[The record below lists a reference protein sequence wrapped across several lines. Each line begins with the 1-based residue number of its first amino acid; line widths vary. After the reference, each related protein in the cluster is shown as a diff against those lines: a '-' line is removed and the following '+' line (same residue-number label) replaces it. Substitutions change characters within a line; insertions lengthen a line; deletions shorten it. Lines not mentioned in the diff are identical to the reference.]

1 MSTKATTE
9 QKEVQEQQQQQQ
21 EEEETRP
28 VTERANVLTAEMD
41 VVSPAEFVGL
51 LGASDAQIFDGYG
64 TLRSTALTQ
73 PAFCGALARAAT
85 AVARALAQAARAPE
99 RLAVRVV
106 MAGAGTSGR
115 LAWCT
120 ARDANAALARAGR
133 APVCRY
139 LIAGDDAALLTSQ
152 ESAEDD
158 VARARRDLQRV
169 LDEAATGCDSDDGDS
184 NGCCKSCNEKHQES
198 SSGSS
203 NELSSETSSESTS
216 ETAST
221 STEDKKE
228 EKEKKKRQVLL
239 VYVGITCGLSAPYVA
254 AQLDMALQVP
264 GATTVLLGFNPPAF
278 ARTAAIEGW
287 PGHTFADVV
296 RELGACTDGRAH
308 VLCPVY
314 GPESLAGSTR
324 MKGGSTTKIVLD
336 SLLSLAVAAA
346 FKSSSTATTGTTAEP
361 EVTEEEA
368 KRAVCGARCAL
379 EAVYGNERVRAGVA
393 RAVAA
398 CGASL
403 RAGGHVRYVGGAR
416 LGALG
421 VIDASECVPTF
432 GARADDVRAFVE
444 GGWGALRNREGDLAA
459 RGGAYALD
467 LAAFFAPDGPASAAD
482 PAHDTLLV
490 LGDGIDD
497 AVRLAAL
504 VAQHTPA
511 GFAEKC
517 CHVFAFSRG
526 SSVASS
532 SQQEEQEQEKEQ
544 QKQLE
549 DKCHG
554 MCAQCVVVR
563 VRDVDGASKDNEVLL
578 PFRWVQLATKLVL
591 NAVSTGAFVAAGKV
605 YRNRMVDLRISNAK
619 LYARACALVAALA
632 HVPREVAEACVLRAI
647 HTDAVCASPEA
658 YAALVDAPVSLH
670 VRTAY
675 AQDKVVPAALL
686 LAAGVPSLACARAA
700 LRDVPVV
707 RTAIAHALAAH
718 HPPVHVQD
726 DDDEDDE
733 RRN

>member
-1 MSTKATTE
+1 
-9 QKEVQEQQQQQQ
+9 
-21 EEEETRP
+21 
-28 VTERANVLTAEMD
+28 
-41 VVSPAEFVGL
+41 
-51 LGASDAQIFDGYG
+51 
-64 TLRSTALTQ
+64 
-73 PAFCGALARAAT
+73 
-85 AVARALAQAARAPE
+85 
-99 RLAVRVV
+99 
-106 MAGAGTSGR
+106 
-115 LAWCT
+115 
-120 ARDANAALARAGR
+120 
-133 APVCRY
+133 
-139 LIAGDDAALLTSQ
+139 
-152 ESAEDD
+152 
-158 VARARRDLQRV
+158 
-169 LDEAATGCDSDDGDS
+169 
-184 NGCCKSCNEKHQES
+184 
-198 SSGSS
+198 
-203 NELSSETSSESTS
+203 
-216 ETAST
+216 
-221 STEDKKE
+221 
-228 EKEKKKRQVLL
+228 
-239 VYVGITCGLSAPYVA
+239 
-254 AQLDMALQVP
+254 MALQVP

-346 FKSSSTATTGTTAEP
+346 FKSSTSLESTTSPAEP

-368 KRAVCGARCAL
+368 KKAVCGARCAL

-482 PAHDTLLV
+482 SAHDTLLV
-490 LGDGIDD
+490 LGDGIED
-497 AVRLAAL
+497 AARLAAL

-526 SSVASS
+526 SSGSESS
-532 SQQEEQEQEKEQ
+532 KLEEEEQEQQ

-549 DKCHG
+549 EKCHG
-554 MCAQCVVVR
+554 VCAQCVLVR

-726 DDDEDDE
+726 DDEDDE